1 MHTMGSLMVHAFS
14 ILNPEQKAMHFL
26 CVYLTGVELEHVQM
40 NFYKPHILSFKNC
53 CRKDRKLTVDLG
65 VVDQKA
71 LQRFHLAT
79 NVYFSMTF
87 CQIKTNQQSLVCT
100 TTSSYKCCL
109 SQNHPTNLHR
119 FGTKQKPFEP
129 HVKLSLFTL
138 EANEVMRVSVTEDYQ
153 IHSSS

>member
-26 CVYLTGVELEHVQM
+26 CVYLTRVELEHVQM

-65 VVDQKA
+65 LVDQKA
-71 LQRFHLAT
+71 LQKFHKCVLLHDHDFLSNT
-79 NVYFSMTF
+79 
-87 CQIKTNQQSLVCT
+87 TNQQSLLS
-100 TTSSYKCCL
+100 TTSSSYKYCL

-138 EANEVMRVSVTEDYQ
+138 EANQVMRVSVTEDYQ
-153 IHSSS
+153 IYSSS